1 MLNIIQNWLNKG
13 KLLWR
18 KHLFR
23 LLKILYFC
31 DTIFAEQIHN
41 ELLTNIQE
49 EFNMKTTNRQVEN
62 TLKLHAAAKEP
73 SCEKKSDSDNE
84 FVAQRFVCNGNVVTT
99 IGSRKAMSAI
109 SENRETGN
117 E

>member
-1 MLNIIQNWLNKG
+1 M
-13 KLLWR
+13 
-18 KHLFR
+18 H
-23 LLKILYFC
+23 
-31 DTIFAEQIHN
+31 
-41 ELLTNIQE
+41 
-49 EFNMKTTNRQVEN
+49 VEN

-73 SCEKKSDSDNE
+73 SYENKSVSDNE
-84 FVAQRFVCNGNVVTT
+84 FLVQRLVGNGNVVTR

>member
-1 MLNIIQNWLNKG
+1 M
-13 KLLWR
+13 
-18 KHLFR
+18 R
-23 LLKILYFC
+23 LLKILYFY
-31 DTIFAEQIHN
+31 DTIFVEQIHN

-62 TLKLHAAAKEP
+62 TTKLHAAAKEL

-84 FVAQRFVCNGNVVTT
+84 FIVQRLVGNGNVVTR
-99 IGSRKAMSAI
+99 IGSHKAMNAI
-109 SENRETGN
+109 PEDRETGN

>member
-1 MLNIIQNWLNKG
+1 M
-13 KLLWR
+13 
-18 KHLFR
+18 R
-23 LLKILYFC
+23 LLKILYSC
-31 DTIFAEQIHN
+31 DTIFVEQIHN

-49 EFNMKTTNRQVEN
+49 EFNLKTTNRQVEN
-62 TLKLHAAAKEP
+62 TTKLHAAAKES

-84 FVAQRFVCNGNVVTT
+84 FVVQRFVGNGNVVTR

-109 SENRETGN
+109 FENRENGN

>member
-1 MLNIIQNWLNKG
+1 
-13 KLLWR
+13 
-18 KHLFR
+18 
-23 LLKILYFC
+23 
-31 DTIFAEQIHN
+31 
-41 ELLTNIQE
+41 
-49 EFNMKTTNRQVEN
+49 MKTTNRQAEN
-62 TLKLHAAAKEP
+62 TIKLHAAAKEP

-84 FVAQRFVCNGNVVTT
+84 FVVQRFVCNGNVVTT